1 MTTTLVLGGA
11 RSGKSRHAGHLLRD
25 EERVTYVVTRPEPDQ
40 AADPAL
46 ADQVRR
52 AREDRP
58 GAWQT
63 VHTHD
68 LTRALLASRHAVL
81 VDSLAD
87 WVRAWCDE
95 HQVWDDPLGARGL
108 IDGLVDELCV
118 TSLGLPFPVVL
129 VTLDPSW
136 STPSGDPTEQRLFQ
150 ELVGHVNQR
159 VAARAHHVHVV
170 IAGRVLDLSSAPVVP
185 RR

>member
-11 RSGKSRHAGHLLRD
+11 RSGKSRHAAHLLRD
-25 EERVTYVVTRPEPDQ
+25 EERLTYVVTRPEPDQ

-46 ADQVRR
+46 AERVRR

-81 VDSLAD
+81 VDSLPD
-87 WVRAWCDE
+87 WVRAQCDE
-95 HQVWDDPLGARGL
+95 HQLWSDPLGARGL

-118 TSLGLPFPVVL
+118 ASRGLPFPVVL

-136 STPSGDPTEQRLFQ
+136 STPPDDPAERLCQ

-159 VAARAHHVHVV
+159 VAATVHHVHVV